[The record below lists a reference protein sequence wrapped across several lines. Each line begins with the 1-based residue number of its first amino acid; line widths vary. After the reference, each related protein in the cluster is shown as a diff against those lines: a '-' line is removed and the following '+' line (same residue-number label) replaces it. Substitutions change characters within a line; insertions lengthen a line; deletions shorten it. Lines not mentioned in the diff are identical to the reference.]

1 VPSTTLSSLSS
12 RIYSRLDNN
21 STLYT
26 QTEVTAAINEN
37 IRYINVVTGYIQGT
51 GTVNTV
57 SNQFWYSTPAG
68 IIVPTRLQWNGVFL
82 EKVGL
87 NQLGLRYANM
97 LTETTSNQGLPV
109 SEWACSGLRTFAI
122 HPADSVAS
130 NTLVMTGVIEPTPLA
145 AAGDVVQLP
154 DEYTELVED
163 LAVVYLTLKEGAQI
177 FQQSMV
183 LWKRVQ
189 GKLKQWSRWQQD
201 REPALPVELVQA
213 K

>member
-1 VPSTTLSSLSS
+1 MPSTTLSSLSS